1 MKTESRFRSALSWI
15 ATAILLTSLAATHAS
30 AQSTGSITGR
40 VISSTGAAAGGVDVS
55 IVELRRRTTTSTDGT
70 FRFDSVPPGQYLI
83 LVESP
88 RLGSSVGSVQ
98 VTAGATA
105 ELEVELDLAVHSE
118 QIVVSAGPESRAAD
132 DVYQPIDVVSGD
144 ELALRMQPTLGETLS
159 NQPGVSSTYFGPAS
173 SRPVIRGLGGDR
185 IRILEEGIG
194 TGDASN
200 VSPDHAVTFDPMN
213 ADRIEIVRGPA
224 TLLYGSN
231 AVGGLVNIIDSR
243 VPEYVPTS
251 PIGGSVDLM
260 FGTVADERSGGVALQ
275 GGAGSFAWN
284 LRLGR
289 RETDD
294 IEIPGPAEH
303 EDDHDDD
310 PDDDDHDDEEFTGI
324 LENSALKN
332 DSGSLGVSWVGDR
345 AFFGVAVSG
354 FDSFYGVPGHGHHEE
369 EGEEHEEEEE
379 EEEEEI
385 VSIDM
390 RQKRV
395 DVRGEIRNDTGL
407 FSAYRLR
414 AGRTDYEHTELE
426 GDEIGTLFTNE
437 ATEARIEAIHRSIG
451 PFRGSIG
458 IQLSNRDFSAV
469 GAEAFVPPSDTDTL
483 ALFIFE
489 ETGSGPLRYQFGA
502 RYEKQD
508 VSARVD
514 DLPSRS
520 FAGLSGSAG
529 VIWRAPEDPYAVAV
543 SVARAVRAPTA
554 EELYANGPHIATRS
568 FEIGNPDF
576 DEETSLGIDLS
587 FRKTEGRLK
596 GELNLFAQ
604 RFDDFIFERPT
615 GEEEDEL
622 PVFQFEQADA
632 RFNGAEAHA
641 DIELFHTEPH
651 HFDLE
656 LSADYVRGSLAGGG
670 NLPRITPL
678 RLGAGLR
685 YRGPRIWSLVEV
697 RDVADQNRT
706 ADFEEETDGYT
717 FLNAAIGYRF
727 FLGPTIHELVLRGTN
742 LTDELARSH
751 VSPLKELAPLPG
763 RDFSLAYKV
772 MF

>member
-1 MKTESRFRSALSWI
+1 MTIESPLRSAVLWI
-15 ATAILLTSLAATHAS
+15 SAAILFVSLAAFPAS
-30 AQSTGSITGR
+30 AQSTGSVTGR
-40 VISSTGAAAGGVDVS
+40 VISSTGAVAAGVEVS
-55 IVELRRRTTTSTDGT
+55 LVELRRRTTTSADGT
-70 FRFDSVPPGQYLI
+70 FRFDRVPPGRYLV

-88 RLGSSVGSVQ
+88 RLGSSVGSIQ
-98 VTAGATA
+98 VTPGATA
-105 ELEVELDLAVHSE
+105 EVDIELDLAVHSE

-251 PIGGSVDLM
+251 PIGGSVDLL

-289 RETDD
+289 RETND
-294 IEIPGPAEH
+294 IEIPGPAAH
-303 EDDHDDD
+303 EDDH
-310 PDDDDHDDEEFTGI
+310 DDDDHDDEEFSGV

-332 DSGSLGVSWVGDR
+332 DTGSLGVSWVGER

-354 FDSFYGVPGHGHHEE
+354 LDSFYGVPGHGHHDE
-369 EGEEHEEEEE
+369 EGEEEE

-390 RQKRV
+390 RQRRV
-395 DVRGEIRNDTGL
+395 DLRGEIRNDGGL

-414 AGRTDYEHTELE
+414 AGRTDYKHTELE
-426 GDEIGTLFTNE
+426 GDEIGTLFTND
-437 ATEARIEAIHRSIG
+437 ATEARIEAIHRAIG

-458 IQLSNRDFSAV
+458 LQLSNRDFSAV
-469 GAEAFVPPSDTDTL
+469 GAEAFVPPSETDTL

-508 VSARVD
+508 VSARIN

-576 DEETSLGIDLS
+576 DEETSLGLDLS
-587 FRKTEGRLK
+587 FRKTEGRVK

-622 PVFQFEQADA
+622 PVFQFEQAEA
-632 RFNGAEAHA
+632 NFRGAEVHA

-656 LSADYVRGSLAGGG
+656 LSADYVRGTLDGGG

-697 RDVADQNRT
+697 REVADQNRT

-717 FLNAAIGYRF
+717 MFNAAVGYRF
-727 FLGPTIHELVLRGTN
+727 FLGMTIHELVLRGTN